1 MVQINKCKSTYF
13 SDTEKRV
20 ESGWGADEGDKELK
34 AEDEGEKDAAAE
46 TPANDW
52 GVESTPVGDSWG
64 VPVETSGDVAQESA
78 PAETRRKEEEE
89 DNTLTLDQYLA
100 QQKEKEGSLVPKLEG
115 GRKVEENWKD
125 VVPLQKVEE
134 ETYFVGKTKA
144 APKAKAKKEEK
155 IYLEIDAK
163 FERPNRGGPRGGRGG
178 GDRRGG
184 GRGGRGG
191 PRGGG
196 AGRQAS
202 GAAAV
207 NVDDETAFPSL
218 S

>member
-1 MVQINKCKSTYF
+1 MVQINKCKSTNF

-89 DNTLTLDQYLA
+89 DNTLTLDQYRN
-100 QQKEKEGSLVPKLEG
+100 QQDKSNVPQLESVRKANDGAEDFFKDAVQVTKELGDDDAYFAV
-115 GRKVEENWKD
+115 KVR
-125 VVPLQKVEE
+125 LCLRL
-134 ETYFVGKTKA
+134 TLIHF
-144 APKAKAKKEEK
+144 
-155 IYLEIDAK
+155 DA
-163 FERPNRGGPRGGRGG
+163 
-178 GDRRGG
+178 
-184 GRGGRGG
+184 
-191 PRGGG
+191 
-196 AGRQAS
+196 
-202 GAAAV
+202 
-207 NVDDETAFPSL
+207 
-218 S
+218 